1 MGILTGLFKDDEK
14 LWGWEMIDL
23 IEVVNNHDWNFDHED
38 WKLFESINV
47 AKLRTNSINIGLQA
61 KRVNIC

>member
-1 MGILTGLFKDDEK
+1 
-14 LWGWEMIDL
+14 MIDL

-47 AKLRTNSINIGLQA
+47 AKFGTNSIDIGLQA
-61 KRVNIC
+61 KRVNIINEKYKTKGKEIP

>member
-1 MGILTGLFKDDEK
+1 
-14 LWGWEMIDL
+14 MIDL

-47 AKLRTNSINIGLQA
+47 AKLRTNSINIGLQEG
-61 KRVNIC
+61 KYQRII